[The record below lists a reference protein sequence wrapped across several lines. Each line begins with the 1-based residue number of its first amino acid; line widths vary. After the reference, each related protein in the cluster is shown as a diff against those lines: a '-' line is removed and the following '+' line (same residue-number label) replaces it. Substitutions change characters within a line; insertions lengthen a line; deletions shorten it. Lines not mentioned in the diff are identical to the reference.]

1 VSAFESPVHPFH
13 SAVGNRAPNQKK
25 LLVADGWEFFGNALD
40 GAMRLLEVPAVAVF
54 IEAAD
59 RHISLFSP
67 QARESIESILKGSI
81 AELQAVLLCFPFRL
95 ALQELLESVFRKA
108 GSE

>member
-1 VSAFESPVHPFH
+1 VHPFH

-59 RHISLFSP
+59 RYVSLFSP
-67 QARESIESILKGSI
+67 QARESIESIFKGSI
-81 AELQAVLLCFPFRL
+81 AELEAVLLCFPFRL
-95 ALQELLESVFRKA
+95 PLQQLLESVFRKA
-108 GSE
+108 GLQ

>member
-13 SAVGNRAPNQKK
+13 LAVRDRTADEKK
-25 LLVADGWEFFGNALD
+25 LLVADGWEFFGNALN

-59 RHISLFSP
+59 RYVSLFSP
-67 QARESIESILKGSI
+67 QARESIESIFKGSI
-81 AELQAVLLCFPFRL
+81 AELEAVLLCFPFRL
-95 ALQELLESVFRKA
+95 PLQELLESVFRKA
-108 GSE
+108 GLQ